1 MEIPETDSN
10 LNQAH
15 SDQNTLKEEYEIL
28 KAKYSELENKYQYL
42 KNINHNNYVLINK
55 MKKLLFEKG
64 ELSNDEK
71 ALHGMELIERAFAR
85 KDEQI
90 QNLKKSAN
98 SNLENENFTLRMLLS
113 NFQNDA
119 SFEDLEK
126 LEINKMKKII
136 IKELNL
142 QGEDRELSGVDMVKK
157 VFETHYALLNQ
168 IKVKAAET
176 AALAL
181 KCFGE

>member
-90 QNLKKSAN
+90 QNLLKLKKSA
-98 SNLENENFTLRMLLS
+98 SDKISALENENFTLRMLLS
-113 NFQNDA
+113 NFQND
-119 SFEDLEK
+119 SQ
-126 LEINKMKKII
+126 KKIS
-136 IKELNL
+136 LN
-142 QGEDRELSGVDMVKK
+142 
-157 VFETHYALLNQ
+157 N
-168 IKVKAAET
+168 
-176 AALAL
+176 
-181 KCFGE
+181 